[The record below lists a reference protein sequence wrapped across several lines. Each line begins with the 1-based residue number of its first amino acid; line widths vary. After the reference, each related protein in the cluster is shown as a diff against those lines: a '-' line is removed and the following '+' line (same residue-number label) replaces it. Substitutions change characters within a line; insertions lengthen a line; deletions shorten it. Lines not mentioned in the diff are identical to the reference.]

1 MKHARAAALLALV
14 LLCSGCARTPEQKA
28 QRTVT
33 GWLRD
38 LQNGKT
44 VSSPENTSL
53 LAGFENLNLEA
64 LSEEDRAFEQDYL
77 KSVVRSWDVVSA
89 YQQDEDI
96 IVCVLVNFADPDSL
110 TKERLSASLKE
121 HPDLLEAAEEAAEEE
136 TEEAGQEA
144 SEPAADAEDAESEG
158 QSESEPLIG
167 VTLSMEDPG
176 QLEQAHEALK
186 TQYLKVIQD
195 LVLQTAKEAPE
206 MAREVYFQVDP
217 ETQAILSVS

>member
-1 MKHARAAALLALV
+1 MKHAGAAALLALTF
-14 LLCSGCARTPEQKA
+14 LCTGCARTPEQKA

-64 LSEEDRAFEQDYL
+64 LPEEDKAFEQAYL

-96 IVCVLVNFADPDSL
+96 IVCVLVNFTDPESL

-136 TEEAGQEA
+136 TEAAGQEE
-144 SEPAADAEDAESEG
+144 SEPAALTEDAESQG
-158 QSESEPLIG
+158 QTESEPAAG
-167 VTLSMEDPG
+167 VSLSLEDP
-176 QLEQAHEALK
+176 QRLEQVHEALK
-186 TQYLKVIQD
+186 SQYLKVIQD
-195 LVLQTAKEAPE
+195 LVVQTAKEAPE
-206 MAREVYFQVDP
+206 MSREVYFRVNP